1 MKRMAG
7 AFLALMMIALL
18 LTSCW
23 NRRELDTL
31 GIALGIGIDKQD
43 GEYIVSAQL
52 ANVSAVAAKKGG
64 SAAAP
69 VLVVQEKG
77 RILLEAFRHMTVQ
90 IPRKVYLSHMRILVI
105 SEEVAREGMKYLL
118 DLSRDHEIRGD
129 FYVVIARNTSA
140 QHVLEVITP
149 FERMS
154 ANKLYMALEQSE
166 KNWAPTRGVLLNDF
180 LQQSFLVGKEPVLP
194 GVTIEN
200 PGQSANKVENT
211 QRTSDLTITKF
222 STLGVFRQDK
232 LIGWLNEEES
242 KGYNYITGNV
252 SSTIGITPCPGGGII
267 GLEVKRADSS
277 VTGQFRNGKPEIR
290 INITVDVN
298 VAEAACNIDLVK
310 PEVIAR
316 VERDTEKNFSDLL
329 RASVYKAQ
337 RVFRSDIFGFGK
349 ALHKADFTEWKKI
362 KSKWNAI
369 YPDVP
374 VHITTH
380 VNLNETG
387 TQLNSYLKFYE
398 KAD

>member
-7 AFLALMMIALL
+7 ALLALMMLALL

-64 SAAAP
+64 STAAP

-77 RILLEAFRHMTVQ
+77 RVLLEAFRRMTVQ

-105 SEEVAREGMKYLL
+105 SEEVARDGLKYLL

-140 QHVLEVITP
+140 HHVLEVITP
-149 FERMS
+149 FERMP
-154 ANKLYMALEQSE
+154 ANKLFKALEQSE

-180 LQQSFLVGKEPVLP
+180 LQQTFLIGKEPVLP
-194 GVTIEN
+194 GVTVQN
-200 PGQSANKVENT
+200 PGQSANKVDNT
-211 QRTSDLTITKF
+211 QKTSDLTITKF
-222 STLGVFRQDK
+222 TTLGVFKKDK

-242 KGYNYITGNV
+242 KGFNYITGNI
-252 SSTIGITPCPGGGII
+252 SSTIGIAPCPDGGSI

-277 VTGQFRNGKPEIR
+277 VTGHFRNGKPEIR
-290 INITVDVN
+290 IDISVDVN
-298 VAEAACNIDLVK
+298 VAEAACNIDLIN

-316 VERDTEKNFSDLL
+316 VERDAEKSFSDLL

-337 RVFRSDIFGFGK
+337 RIFRSDIFGFGK
-349 ALHKADFTEWKKI
+349 ALHKADFAEWKKI
-362 KSKWNAI
+362 KSRWTAI

-374 VHITTH
+374 VHITTK
-380 VNLNETG
+380 VSLNETG

-398 KAD
+398 KEE